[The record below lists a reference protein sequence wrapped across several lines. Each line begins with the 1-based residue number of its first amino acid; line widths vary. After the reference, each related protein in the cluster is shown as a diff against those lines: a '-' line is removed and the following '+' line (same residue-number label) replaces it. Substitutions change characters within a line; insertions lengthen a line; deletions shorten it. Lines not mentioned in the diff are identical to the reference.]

1 MKVKTS
7 VTLSEELL
15 DAIDTYIGEHKN
27 RSDFLERAA
36 WVYLQAEERAE
47 RYQREL
53 ALIDQNADWLNAEQ
67 DDVMLDQAPL

>member
-15 DAIDTYIGEHKN
+15 QAIDARTGERKN
-27 RSDFLERAA
+27 RSDFLETAA
-36 WVYLQAEERAE
+36 WSYLSAQERVE
-47 RYQREL
+47 RSAREL
-53 ALIDQNADWLNAEQ
+53 ALINQNADWLNAEQ